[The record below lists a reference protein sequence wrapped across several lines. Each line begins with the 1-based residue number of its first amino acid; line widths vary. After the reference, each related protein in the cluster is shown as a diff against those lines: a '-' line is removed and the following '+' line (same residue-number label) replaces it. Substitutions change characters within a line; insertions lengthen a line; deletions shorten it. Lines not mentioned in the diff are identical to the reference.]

1 MWNSVTQAAEH
12 VSLYSTICGM
22 LWYLLVLLFRLIVV
36 ASIGSAVYG
45 DEQSA
50 FQCSTEVIGCEN
62 VCYDRFAKIS
72 HMRFWSFQILALA
85 SPVVVFHFYGIFVE
99 GRIEKLKDV
108 EKKRVEKIEQDE
120 AEKEVENVKGS
131 ACSKWDIVRDQ
142 LNAEIRRRRRLVGKI
157 KQHKV
162 FNKNKL
168 QEVAF
173 TANIRV
179 AYFLSVIARLVIEIV
194 FLYLAYDLFRFAEYL
209 DVPGAIISD
218 GRRIDNPFDLFWIRV
233 PQLYRC
239 TGKTVRSACGQHMLP
254 GNLDS
259 YVPCWV
265 SRPWEKTIFLRYM
278 NTLSVI
284 CLLLCIGEIIQLL
297 IRHYKTYQRKSRE
310 RKESNFQYK
319 KAPSDDSFSPDKGTS
334 KVPVQ
339 AVTDTIY
346 TANETATEKPPVS
359 FEDAKPPSTTE
370 APKTEKKL
378 SSNVF
383 VDLATGALNVN
394 ELREALKNVDTK
406 PKKTV
411 STNDVSTKA
420 YLGRRISKALDRKA
434 EMDGAKPNRG
444 LSTKTKGLF
453 LAAAGTQSLNRP
465 PKLTRG
471 RYATLFRLES
481 SDLSHSDG
489 GDDDDGS
496 ESESSDATISNH
508 SIENMDIVV

>member
-1 MWNSVTQAAEH
+1 MWNAIEKTAEH
-12 VSLYSTICGM
+12 VSLYSALCGQA
-22 LWYLLVLLFRLIVV
+22 WYLIVLLFRLIVV
-36 ASIGSAVYG
+36 VSIGTAVYN

-50 FQCSTEVIGCEN
+50 FKCSTKVIGCEN

-85 SPVVVFHFYGIFVE
+85 SPVVLFHFYGIFVE
-99 GRIEKLKDV
+99 GRIEKLKHV
-108 EKKRVEKIEQDE
+108 EKMEDDKKAEAKIEE
-120 AEKEVENVKGS
+120 SG
-131 ACSKWDIVRDQ
+131 SKWDIVRDRV
-142 LNAEIRRRRRLVGKI
+142 NAEIRRRKRQVGKT
-157 KQHKV
+157 KEYRKYHKDQLKTV
-162 FNKNKL
+162 T
-168 QEVAF
+168 F
-173 TANIRV
+173 TKSIRV
-179 AYFLSVIARLVIEIV
+179 AYFLSVIARLTIEIV
-194 FLYLAYDLFRFAEYL
+194 FLYLAYELFRFAEYP
-209 DVPGAIISD
+209 DMSGRVVSD
-218 GRRIDNPFDLFWIRV
+218 GRRVDNPFDLFWIRV

-239 TGKTVRSACGQHMLP
+239 TGKTVRWACGQHMLP

-265 SRPWEKTIFLRYM
+265 SRPWEKTIFLQYM

-319 KAPSDDSFSPDKGTS
+319 KAPSDDSFSPDKAAN

-359 FEDAKPPSTTE
+359 FEDAKPPSTTA

-383 VDLATGALNVN
+383 VDLDTGALNVN
-394 ELREALKNVDTK
+394 ELHEALKNVDTK

-411 STNDVSTKA
+411 STTDVSTKA
-420 YLGRRISKALDRKA
+420 YLGRRISKALDRKT
-434 EMDGAKPNRG
+434 ETDGAKPNRG

-471 RYATLFRLES
+471 RYATLFRFGS

-489 GDDDDGS
+489 GDDDDES
-496 ESESSDATISNH
+496 ESESSDASDDASISNH
-508 SIENMDIVV
+508 SIEDMDIVV